1 MKKRFLAFLLAV
13 CVAVSMLV
21 LPASAVGS
29 NAAVQTATALGGLT
43 AEQAGSLGAPLT
55 RGQAARLLTAF
66 SAYRDT
72 TTAQGRTG
80 RLYSDVDSD
89 SPYAVY
95 IRTAVQNGWMTGY
108 SDGSFRPDNTV
119 TLEEACTMALRLLG
133 YDSSPQLC
141 KALKD
146 CRVPVVVTGQ
156 RFADLPCVYND
167 DRAAARDL
175 TRKML
180 EHGRKNIVYI
190 GGSEQD
196 AATGAARRQGV
207 QDAARQAGLPK
218 ASVHSPVTS

>member
-95 IRTAVQNGWMTGY
+95 IRTAVQNGC
-108 SDGSFRPDNTV
+108 
-119 TLEEACTMALRLLG
+119 ACWAMMWQSWAVP
-133 YDSSPQLC
+133 SPQLSSARPARWAC
-141 KALKD
+141 AM
-146 CRVPVVVTGQ
+146 RSMPV
-156 RFADLPCVYND
+156 
-167 DRAAARDL
+167 RARL
-175 TRKML
+175 
-180 EHGRKNIVYI
+180 
-190 GGSEQD
+190 
-196 AATGAARRQGV
+196 
-207 QDAARQAGLPK
+207 
-218 ASVHSPVTS
+218 

>member
-43 AEQAGSLGAPLT
+43 AGQAGSLGAPLT

-95 IRTAVQNGWMTGY
+95 VRTAVQNGWMTGY

-119 TLEEACTMALRLLG
+119 TL
-133 YDSSPQLC
+133 
-141 KALKD
+141 
-146 CRVPVVVTGQ
+146 
-156 RFADLPCVYND
+156 
-167 DRAAARDL
+167 
-175 TRKML
+175 
-180 EHGRKNIVYI
+180 
-190 GGSEQD
+190 
-196 AATGAARRQGV
+196 
-207 QDAARQAGLPK
+207 
-218 ASVHSPVTS
+218 

>member
-89 SPYAVY
+89 SPMRSTSAPLS
-95 IRTAVQNGWMTGY
+95 RTAG
-108 SDGSFRPDNTV
+108 
-119 TLEEACTMALRLLG
+119 
-133 YDSSPQLC
+133 
-141 KALKD
+141 
-146 CRVPVVVTGQ
+146 
-156 RFADLPCVYND
+156 
-167 DRAAARDL
+167 
-175 TRKML
+175 
-180 EHGRKNIVYI
+180 
-190 GGSEQD
+190 
-196 AATGAARRQGV
+196 
-207 QDAARQAGLPK
+207 
-218 ASVHSPVTS
+218 

>member
-80 RLYSDVDSD
+80 RLYSDVDSN

-108 SDGSFRPDNTV
+108 SDGSFRPD
-119 TLEEACTMALRLLG
+119 LSLI
-133 YDSSPQLC
+133 
-141 KALKD
+141 
-146 CRVPVVVTGQ
+146 
-156 RFADLPCVYND
+156 
-167 DRAAARDL
+167 
-175 TRKML
+175 
-180 EHGRKNIVYI
+180 HI
-190 GGSEQD
+190 
-196 AATGAARRQGV
+196 
-207 QDAARQAGLPK
+207 
-218 ASVHSPVTS
+218 

>member
-95 IRTAVQNGWMTGY
+95 IRTAVQNGWVHE
-108 SDGSFRPDNTV
+108 GS
-119 TLEEACTMALRLLG
+119 G
-133 YDSSPQLC
+133 
-141 KALKD
+141 
-146 CRVPVVVTGQ
+146 
-156 RFADLPCVYND
+156 
-167 DRAAARDL
+167 
-175 TRKML
+175 
-180 EHGRKNIVYI
+180 
-190 GGSEQD
+190 
-196 AATGAARRQGV
+196 
-207 QDAARQAGLPK
+207 
-218 ASVHSPVTS
+218 

>member
-43 AEQAGSLGAPLT
+43 AGQAGSLGAPLT

-108 SDGSFRPDNTV
+108 SDGSFRPDTPSRWKKPAPWRC
-119 TLEEACTMALRLLG
+119 ACWAMMWQSWAALPH
-133 YDSSPQLC
+133 SSAQQ
-141 KALKD
+141 
-146 CRVPVVVTGQ
+146 GQ
-156 RFADLPCVYND
+156 R
-167 DRAAARDL
+167 
-175 TRKML
+175 
-180 EHGRKNIVYI
+180 
-190 GGSEQD
+190 
-196 AATGAARRQGV
+196 TGPAQ
-207 QDAARQAGLPK
+207 
-218 ASVHSPVTS
+218 

>member
-29 NAAVQTATALGGLT
+29 NAAVGRRRHWAVDRR
-43 AEQAGSLGAPLT
+43 AGRFSGAPLT

-133 YDSSPQLC
+133 YDVAKLGGTFPTAQLSKAGALGLRNEINARQGETRPSS
-141 KALKD
+141 
-146 CRVPVVVTGQ
+146 RVPCSSTT
-156 RFADLPCVYND
+156 P
-167 DRAAARDL
+167 
-175 TRKML
+175 
-180 EHGRKNIVYI
+180 
-190 GGSEQD
+190 
-196 AATGAARRQGV
+196 
-207 QDAARQAGLPK
+207 
-218 ASVHSPVTS
+218 SPL

>member
-43 AEQAGSLGAPLT
+43 AGQAGSLGAPLT

-80 RLYSDVDSD
+80 RLYSDVDSN

-133 YDSSPQLC
+133 YDVAKLGGTFPTAQLS
-141 KALKD
+141 KASALGL
-146 CRVPVVVTGQ
+146 RNEIN
-156 RFADLPCVYND
+156 A
-167 DRAAARDL
+167 
-175 TRKML
+175 
-180 EHGRKNIVYI
+180 
-190 GGSEQD
+190 
-196 AATGAARRQGV
+196 RQGETLTLEQGTMLFYNALTAMNGSGQV
-207 QDAARQAGLPK
+207 
-218 ASVHSPVTS
+218 

>member
-133 YDSSPQLC
+133 YDVAKLGVPSPQLSS
-141 KALKD
+141 A
-146 CRVPVVVTGQ
+146 RPVRWACAMRSMPV
-156 RFADLPCVYND
+156 
-167 DRAAARDL
+167 RARL
-175 TRKML
+175 
-180 EHGRKNIVYI
+180 
-190 GGSEQD
+190 
-196 AATGAARRQGV
+196 
-207 QDAARQAGLPK
+207 
-218 ASVHSPVTS
+218 

>member
-43 AEQAGSLGAPLT
+43 AGQAGSLGAPLT

-108 SDGSFRPDNTV
+108 SDGSFRPDRNV
-119 TLEEACTMALRLLG
+119 TRAELMAMVNRALGRTPKSADDLLSGMKTWRDNANVNAWYYLDVQEATNDHTYTKSGTHETWKKLL
-133 YDSSPQLC
+133 
-141 KALKD
+141 
-146 CRVPVVVTGQ
+146 
-156 RFADLPCVYND
+156 
-167 DRAAARDL
+167 
-175 TRKML
+175 
-180 EHGRKNIVYI
+180 
-190 GGSEQD
+190 
-196 AATGAARRQGV
+196 
-207 QDAARQAGLPK
+207 
-218 ASVHSPVTS
+218 

>member
-43 AEQAGSLGAPLT
+43 AEQSASLGAPLT

-72 TTAQGRTG
+72 AAAQGRTG

-95 IRTAVQNGWMTGY
+95 IRTAVQNGWMKIG
-108 SDGSFRPDNTV
+108 
-119 TLEEACTMALRLLG
+119 
-133 YDSSPQLC
+133 
-141 KALKD
+141 
-146 CRVPVVVTGQ
+146 
-156 RFADLPCVYND
+156 
-167 DRAAARDL
+167 RA
-175 TRKML
+175 
-180 EHGRKNIVYI
+180 HV
-190 GGSEQD
+190 
-196 AATGAARRQGV
+196 
-207 QDAARQAGLPK
+207 
-218 ASVHSPVTS
+218 